1 MKHYVEPDGHRFI
14 VKAAE
19 TIQNVFVKVPPM
31 KSGDKIDLGVAG
43 SFTYDPAAPSPVFK
57 VNQVKQEKAKS
68 SSSDDT
74 ADVTK
79 SKDQSNFFQKLI
91 NLFIFWKK

>member
-1 MKHYVEPDGHRFI
+1 MGGAAAHNGGNYDNYSGISDDASGK
-14 VKAAE
+14 VK
-19 TIQNVFVKVPPM
+19 F
-31 KSGDKIDLGVAG
+31 
-43 SFTYDPAAPSPVFK
+43 VFK

-79 SKDQSNFFQKLI
+79 SKDQANFFQKLI